1 MKLTVIIPVYNE
13 VNSIEKLI
21 DLILKIN
28 FINTE
33 IILVDD
39 CSNDGTTELIKTK
52 LTNKVQKTIFHEKN
66 LGKGASIKSAQNFIT
81 GDIIII
87 QDADLEYDPNDYQ
100 ELIKP
105 IIDKEI
111 KVVYGSRVLG
121 KNKFENL
128 ENFSHAIR
136 IWGNTILTSISNF
149 INKTK
154 LTDAHTCYKVFDAEL
169 FKKIKLSEKGF
180 GFCPEITTKISN
192 LKIKIKEIPINY
204 KGRTYSE
211 GKKIKAIDGLVAV
224 YVLLKYKFLK

>member
-149 INKTK
+149 C
-154 LTDAHTCYKVFDAEL
+154 A
-169 FKKIKLSEKGF
+169 
-180 GFCPEITTKISN
+180 
-192 LKIKIKEIPINY
+192 LKIRIPLMREVHSFPPPKILNDLIIVFWLIF
-204 KGRTYSE
+204 YS
-211 GKKIKAIDGLVAV
+211 KNNFK
-224 YVLLKYKFLK
+224 

>member
-13 VNSIEKLI
+13 INSIEKLI
-21 DLILKIN
+21 NLILKIK
-28 FINTE
+28 FINIE

-39 CSNDGTTELIKTK
+39 CSNDGTIELIKNK
-52 LTNKVQKTIFHEKN
+52 LANKIQKIIFHEKN
-66 LGKGASIKSAQNFIT
+66 LGKGASIKSAQKFIT
-81 GDIIII
+81 GDIVII
-87 QDADLEYDPNDYQ
+87 QDADLEYDPYDYQ
-100 ELIKP
+100 KLVEP
-105 IIDKEI
+105 IINKEI

-128 ENFSHAIR
+128 ENFSHAVR
-136 IWGNTILTSISNF
+136 IWGNTILTVISNF
-149 INKTK
+149 INKTE

-169 FKKIKLSEKGF
+169 FKNIDLLERGF

-192 LKIKIKEIPINY
+192 LRIKIKEIPINY

-211 GKKIKAIDGLVAV
+211 GKKIKAIDGLIAI